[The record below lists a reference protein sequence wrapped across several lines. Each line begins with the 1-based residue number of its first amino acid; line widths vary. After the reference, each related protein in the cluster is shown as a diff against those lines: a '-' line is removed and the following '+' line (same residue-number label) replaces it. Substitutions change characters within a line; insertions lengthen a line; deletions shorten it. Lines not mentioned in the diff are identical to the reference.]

1 MSGWCKNKISI
12 LSMARIKMN
21 IYIIFSNNYLFLFFN
36 HTAISLLLARLETNC
51 PACKVEMLL
60 ENLLEKS

>member
-1 MSGWCKNKISI
+1 
-12 LSMARIKMN
+12 MARIKMN

-36 HTAISLLLARLETNC
+36 NTAISLLLARLETNC

-60 ENLLEKS
+60 